1 MWRLQV
7 QRGRCKWRQL
17 RATVCTAGK
26 LVSSR
31 PRPWRHGCT
40 KWQEWSRTQW
50 HTIETMKWQNH
61 WMPLGHFRFVK
72 GKALQTCSGTFRTWL
87 QRSRIYKAQNLIW
100 RHAVTSSFAKRLD
113 VFIDLKQLWRACD
126 LLVMV
131 CTCLERIIRHFLCQI
146 LNYPT
151 FFPIGSVS
159 GAMAA
164 ANKLRI
170 SVARSLR
177 HCFTS
182 FSISQLGWQNRAT
195 FMYIVSWHWYHHLW
209 ILMSYERRTSAEN
222 VNKAGVKLRFMEN
235 YSWVLWFLLVACQ
248 LISWRMELSYLVIT
262 LCGLCLRLIFL
273 ILNTKYTYVRTY
285 LYSINT

>member
-131 CTCLERIIRHFLCQI
+131 CTCLERIIRQ
-146 LNYPT
+146 
-151 FFPIGSVS
+151 FF
-159 GAMAA
+159 
-164 ANKLRI
+164 
-170 SVARSLR
+170 
-177 HCFTS
+177 
-182 FSISQLGWQNRAT
+182 
-195 FMYIVSWHWYHHLW
+195 
-209 ILMSYERRTSAEN
+209 MSN
-222 VNKAGVKLRFMEN
+222 P
-235 YSWVLWFLLVACQ
+235 
-248 LISWRMELSYLVIT
+248 ELSN
-262 LCGLCLRLIFL
+262 FL
-273 ILNTKYTYVRTY
+273 SNWQCVRCHGSSKQVTHFCCKVTASL
-285 LYSINT
+285 LYQFFHFPTWLADSC

>member
-1 MWRLQV
+1 MLIAKVHKNVATFLMWRLQV

-126 LLVMV
+126 LLVSRESFDNFYVKSWTIQLSFQLAV
-131 CTCLERIIRHFLCQI
+131 CQV
-146 LNYPT
+146 PWQQQ
-151 FFPIGSVS
+151 
-159 GAMAA
+159 
-164 ANKLRI
+164 
-170 SVARSLR
+170 
-177 HCFTS
+177 TS
-182 FSISQLGWQNRAT
+182 YA
-195 FMYIVSWHWYHHLW
+195 
-209 ILMSYERRTSAEN
+209 
-222 VNKAGVKLRFMEN
+222 
-235 YSWVLWFLLVACQ
+235 FLLQGHCVTA
-248 LISWRMELSYLVIT
+248 LPVFPFPNLV
-262 LCGLCLRLIFL
+262 GRLVLPSCI
-273 ILNTKYTYVRTY
+273 
-285 LYSINT
+285 